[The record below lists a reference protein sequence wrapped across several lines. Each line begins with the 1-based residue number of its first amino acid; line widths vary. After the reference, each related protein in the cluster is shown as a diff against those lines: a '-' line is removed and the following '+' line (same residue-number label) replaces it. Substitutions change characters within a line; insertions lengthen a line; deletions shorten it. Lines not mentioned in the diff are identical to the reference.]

1 MKTKTKR
8 FHLTEEE
15 NNWVLTQEGRP
26 TPLGTYKSRDTA
38 LETALNAVPAHG
50 GLLMV
55 HRKDGTVAEGRTNI
69 VGGSGIRCRP
79 LSEPAARVRKSS
91 SARSRLAPQPA

>member
-8 FHLTEEE
+8 FHLTEKE
-15 NNWVLTQEGRP
+15 NGWVLTQEGRSK
-26 TPLGTYKSRDTA
+26 PLAICKSRDTA
-38 LETALNAVPAHG
+38 LENALNAVPAHA

-79 LSEPAARVRKSS
+79 VSEPAAR
-91 SARSRLAPQPA
+91 ARSTPVPSRLVTQPA